1 MIMGPKFLRCPGC
14 NVALQ
19 FKPNTLATMVTCPK
33 CGDSILNCLS
43 ILNDDSDRYGIRDD
57 LLKILGEIGTQKSSK
72 VIEDIEF
79 NFILERS
86 AKRTLE
92 QIRKRQLKQ

>member
-1 MIMGPKFLRCPGC
+1 MNDRGFSNQLEKILIAAGPK
-14 NVALQ
+14 
-19 FKPNTLATMVTCPK
+19 ME
-33 CGDSILNCLS
+33 DSILNCLS